1 MARPNNSTT
10 RLGDVPVHYARY
22 ADQRYSYGT
31 RGKPYTFYCLSEF
44 ETKLDNCFKEI
55 WQVCPL
61 GPAEVITS
69 AGAYVNKSGAH
80 GLGRGFDLDALF
92 WADHTLV
99 TLHYPQNRSFYLG
112 VEAVLRKHFGTVLN
126 YEYNSAHRDHFHIDD
141 LSEVRFSVGSK
152 SRVLFLQMVISH
164 VFGNPIG
171 IDGQFG
177 QETGDAARDLL
188 MSLGLGTASKLGT
201 TKEIERCLNR
211 NWITFLDTAA
221 ESAFQ
226 FLKGQRAEVPSP
238 AELLHDVYKT
248 IQAELGQSQGRKT
261 IETTLTAF
269 AEHPETVAWL
279 AQWDQTD

>member
-1 MARPNNSTT
+1 MIRLAKHKGNN
-10 RLGDVPVHYARY
+10 LNG
-22 ADQRYSYGT
+22 
-31 RGKPYTFYCLSEF
+31 EF
-44 ETKLDNCFKEI
+44 HLL
-55 WQVCPL
+55 PL
-61 GPAEVITS
+61 KINNYKHMKIKKTTS
-69 AGAYVNKSGAH
+69 AFLFLSMLVLSN
-80 GLGRGFDLDALF
+80 LGFAQ
-92 WADHTLV
+92 V
-99 TLHYPQNRSFYLG
+99 TLQNLKSEYL
-112 VEAVLRKHFGTVLN
+112 R
-126 YEYNSAHRDHFHIDD
+126 
-141 LSEVRFSVGSK
+141 
-152 SRVLFLQMVISH
+152 
-164 VFGNPIG
+164 NPIG